1 MTPTAVALLGF
12 SAWTILLVMTL
23 GVVRTGMVFAGKKK
37 ANEFKASGDDLA
49 GFGARL
55 TRAHANCYENLPV
68 AGAVLLYSIA
78 TSQTAITDELAFAFL
93 GARILQSLTHL
104 LSTSRPAVLVRF
116 AFFIVQLVIIIIWL
130 LKLTHLL

>member
-68 AGAVLLYSIA
+68 AGVTLLYAIA

-116 AFFIVQLVIIIIWL
+116 AFFVVQLVIIIFWL
-130 LKLTHLL
+130 LKLTHLI

>member
-12 SAWTILLVMTL
+12 AAWTILLVMTL
-23 GVVRTGMVFAGKKK
+23 GVLRTGLVFAGQKK

-68 AGAVLLYSIA
+68 AGAILLYAIA

-93 GARILQSLTHL
+93 GARLLQSLTHL
-104 LSTSRPAVLVRF
+104 LSTSRPAVLARF
-116 AFFIVQLVIIIIWL
+116 AFFLVQLVIIIIWL